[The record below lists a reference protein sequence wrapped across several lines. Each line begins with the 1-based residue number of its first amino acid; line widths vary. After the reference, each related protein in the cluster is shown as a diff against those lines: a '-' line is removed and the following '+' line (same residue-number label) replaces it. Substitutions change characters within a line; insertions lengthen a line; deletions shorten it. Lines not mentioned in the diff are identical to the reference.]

1 MASAHARRILR
12 SHMQQYS
19 KEGPYISPHG
29 PHTGFKSLNCING
42 ISSWSQGL
50 QGSFPSPSTM
60 YLALQITVKAARTIK
75 DFILSLSDL
84 QVGEKENISLN
95 NITFIEILRSTI
107 SVNFFPGKYSL
118 LIKCAFAMHELRV
131 FIFFLIFFFINDFLV
146 NFVFVNITFNGL
158 MMKLISIYGIS
169 CLHSTLFRNK
179 YHREESN
186 NNASCF
192 FHCYGTQLHL
202 KTRHTCVMS
211 A

>member
-95 NITFIEILRSTI
+95 KITFIEILLSTI
-107 SVNFFPGKYSL
+107 SVNFFQ
-118 LIKCAFAMHELRV
+118 AFPMHELRV
-131 FIFFLIFFFINDFLV
+131 FIFFLIFIFINDFLV

-158 MMKLISIYGIS
+158 MIKLISIYGIS

-179 YHREESN
+179 YHHEESN
-186 NNASCF
+186 NNASWF
-192 FHCYGTQLHL
+192 FSIAMEHNYT
-202 KTRHTCVMS
+202 
-211 A
+211 

>member
-95 NITFIEILRSTI
+95 KKF
-107 SVNFFPGKYSL
+107 Y
-118 LIKCAFAMHELRV
+118 
-131 FIFFLIFFFINDFLV
+131 
-146 NFVFVNITFNGL
+146 
-158 MMKLISIYGIS
+158 
-169 CLHSTLFRNK
+169 
-179 YHREESN
+179 
-186 NNASCF
+186 
-192 FHCYGTQLHL
+192 
-202 KTRHTCVMS
+202 
-211 A
+211 